1 MSLGK
6 MLTKVAIGF
15 VVAKGIQAATRP
27 KTGAGGTP
35 SRDAGQRDAPGGGL
49 GDIMGNLGA
58 GGAGNTGKSGG
69 GMGGGLGDLMGQLG
83 GGAGGAQGG
92 LGDLLGK
99 LGGPGG
105 SGSLGGLGG
114 LLGGL
119 ASARNGGT
127 PTSLEDL
134 LSQDNPAEEPEPEAT
149 AGLMIRAMIMAARC
163 DGEIDAGEK
172 ETLMAT
178 IGQDATPEDMQFV
191 QDAMSEPVDPAT
203 LARDVPTGLETQVY
217 SMSVMAIDPD
227 NQAEAQYLHS
237 LAMALEIGQATV
249 NEIHDSFAVPRLYS

>member
-15 VVAKGIQAATRP
+15 VVAKGIQAATKP
-27 KTGAGGTP
+27 KSGQGSGQAREMG
-35 SRDAGQRDAPGGGL
+35 RDEAPGGGL

-58 GGAGNTGKSGG
+58 DKSTQTGKS
-69 GMGGGLGDLMGQLG
+69 GGGLGDLMGQLG

-99 LGGPGG
+99 LGGSGGG

-119 ASARNGGT
+119 ASARNGGK

-134 LSQDNPAEEPEPEAT
+134 LSQDNPTQEPEPEAT

-163 DGEIDAGEK
+163 DGQIDAGEK

-178 IGQDATPEDMQFV
+178 IGEDATPEDMQFV
-191 QDAMSEPVDPAT
+191 QDAMAEPVDPAA
-203 LARDVPTGLETQVY
+203 LARDVPNGLETQVY

-237 LAMALEIGQATV
+237 LAMSLQIGQATV